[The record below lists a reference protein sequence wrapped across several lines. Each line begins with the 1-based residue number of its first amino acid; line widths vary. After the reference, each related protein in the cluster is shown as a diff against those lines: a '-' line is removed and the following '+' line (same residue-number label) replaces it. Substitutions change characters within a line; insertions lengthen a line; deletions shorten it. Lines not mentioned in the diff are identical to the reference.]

1 MDLRCES
8 KMHGRLIEGGLF
20 EVSCGSAF
28 CGKKPGVV
36 VLHRFNIKT
45 GELVQTLKFKD
56 TPKISKK
63 NRRVA

>member
-1 MDLRCES
+1 MDMRCNS
-8 KMHGRLIEGGLF
+8 KMHGRLTDDGLF

-36 VLHRFNIKT
+36 VLHRFNVKT
-45 GELVQTLKFKD
+45 GELVETKKYKD
-56 TPKISKK
+56 TPKVNKR

>member
-1 MDLRCES
+1 MELRCSS

-36 VLHRFNIKT
+36 VLHRFDITT
-45 GELVQTLKFKD
+45 GKLVETKRFKD
-56 TPKISKK
+56 TPNINKR

>member
-1 MDLRCES
+1 MELRCGS

-36 VLHRFNIKT
+36 VLHRFNVQT
-45 GELVQTLKFKD
+45 GELVETLKYKD
-56 TPKISKK
+56 TPTVSKR